1 MASHACDNQPYMR
14 DQAVRVALHIP
25 AHVVARMAGVSR
37 PTLAIYELD
46 PLAVKDTSK
55 RSAIERVYGE
65 LRAMISRF
73 PTVSA

>member
-1 MASHACDNQPYMR
+1 MR

-46 PLAVKDTSK
+46 PLAVKDLD
-55 RSAIERVYGE
+55 RRGRIAAVYSE
-65 LRAMISRF
+65 LREMIRRF
-73 PTVSA
+73 PIDATAA